1 MNTRVSTN
9 STSPNPIA
17 RDFQNVVDDAH
28 ELLKTVQVEG
38 GAKVNEARSKLQ
50 ESFDVAREK
59 LAEATTTAQDSAKKY
74 AAQTD
79 EYVHAHPWQAIGAG
93 AAVGALIG
101 FLLARR

>member
-1 MNTRVSTN
+1 MNTRTSTN

-38 GAKVNEARSKLQ
+38 GAKVSEARSKLQ
-50 ESFDVAREK
+50 DSFDAAREK
-59 LAEATTTAQDSAKKY
+59 LDEMAKTATESGRKY